1 VLILNTFGTVVVAE
15 PERPEI
21 LGQNWSD
28 RTYYRQILRSQMLG
42 SSGPVSSDIV
52 ADGPGGAEVIVVAVP
67 IIGPHGGFVGTI
79 AGMFRVG
86 AACVNALYSDMVKLG
101 IGEGGSAYLVD
112 GNGRVI
118 YHTDTDRIADDFS
131 VQVVVQQVLSGQ
143 VDAIRTRDSESRDIV
158 ASLAPVPGTSWGL
171 VTQES
176 WAALTSVSRGYGRFL
191 LLLLALGLVVPAL
204 VTAVGVRRITQPI
217 LTAEQEQ
224 QKLAESLRRTGA
236 ALSSTLNYDEV
247 LDRILKQIDL
257 VVPNDAANIM
267 LIEGDRIQL
276 FRGLGYERFGT
287 QASVSSITFDIT
299 NVAIL
304 QRMQKI
310 GQPVAIPYVER
321 DEEWVYSR
329 PEHTWIKSYAGAPI
343 RIQGQVVGFLNVN
356 STTPGFF
363 NQAHAEQ
370 LQAFADQAAIAIQN
384 ARLYRQAQEELAER
398 ARAESELRKYQE
410 HLEELVRERT
420 AELAQATREAQE
432 ARNVAEA
439 ANRAKSTFLANMS
452 HELRTPLNAIIGYS
466 EMLMEDAEDEG
477 LETFVSDLEKIH
489 VSGKH
494 LLTLINDIL
503 DLSKIEADRMELYLE
518 TFDVASMVKDVVS
531 AVQPLVEKNAN
542 TLEVHRADDLGT
554 MHTDLTKVRQSL
566 FNLLSNAAKFTEGG
580 TIRLDVNRVPV
591 DDVDWFTF
599 SVRDTGIGMTPEQM
613 GKLFQA
619 FSQVDASTT
628 RKYGGSGLGL
638 AITKRF
644 CQMMGGDISVESEY
658 GVGSTFTIRL
668 PAKAVTRKAERA
680 PAEPP

>member
-1 VLILNTFGTVVVAE
+1 
-15 PERPEI
+15 
-21 LGQNWSD
+21 
-28 RTYYRQILRSQMLG
+28 
-42 SSGPVSSDIV
+42 
-52 ADGPGGAEVIVVAVP
+52 
-67 IIGPHGGFVGTI
+67 
-79 AGMFRVG
+79 
-86 AACVNALYSDMVKLG
+86 
-101 IGEGGSAYLVD
+101 
-112 GNGRVI
+112 
-118 YHTDTDRIADDFS
+118 
-131 VQVVVQQVLSGQ
+131 
-143 VDAIRTRDSESRDIV
+143 
-158 ASLAPVPGTSWGL
+158 
-171 VTQES
+171 
-176 WAALTSVSRGYGRFL
+176 
-191 LLLLALGLVVPAL
+191 
-204 VTAVGVRRITQPI
+204 
-217 LTAEQEQ
+217 
-224 QKLAESLRRTGA
+224 
-236 ALSSTLNYDEV
+236 
-247 LDRILKQIDL
+247 
-257 VVPNDAANIM
+257 
-267 LIEGDRIQL
+267 
-276 FRGLGYERFGT
+276 
-287 QASVSSITFDIT
+287 
-299 NVAIL
+299 
-304 QRMQKI
+304 MQKI

-321 DEEWVYSR
+321 NEEWAYSR

-343 RIQGQVVGFLNVN
+343 RIQDQVVGFLNVN

-363 NQAHAEQ
+363 NQAHAER

-432 ARNVAEA
+432 ARNAAEA
-439 ANRAKSTFLANMS
+439 ANKAKSVFLAIMS

-477 LETFVSDLEKIH
+477 VETFVSDLEKIH

-580 TIRLDVNRVPV
+580 TIRLDVTRVPV
-591 DDVDWFTF
+591 DGVDWFTF

-680 PAEPP
+680 PAEAP